1 MGWEFTKGLHEIGA
15 GQYAYLQPTGTW
27 GYSNAGLIVDGEASL
42 LVDTL
47 FDEDLTAEM
56 LTTMRDATGIGG
68 AEITT
73 LVNTHAN
80 GDHTYGNRLVENA
93 EIIASRAGAHE
104 MEELPPGAMAQMMTA
119 APGMGEVGEFFLE
132 CFGDFNFAG
141 ITMRM
146 PTRTFSGALDVR
158 VGDKAVELIEVG
170 PAHTLG
176 DVIVYAPDDR
186 VVYTGDIL
194 FVDGTPIMW
203 AGPVSNWIKACND
216 IIERDVDV
224 VVPGHGPI
232 TDKAGVATMRDY
244 LVFVNAETRKR
255 HAAGLTAEEAVFDIA
270 LGDYESWGDFERIA
284 VTVHTIYQE
293 LEGDEKPAD
302 AVALFSLM
310 ARLKKDRRG

>member
-1 MGWEFTKGLHEIGA
+1 
-15 GQYAYLQPTGTW
+15 
-27 GYSNAGLIVDGEASL
+27 
-42 LVDTL
+42 
-47 FDEDLTAEM
+47 
-56 LTTMRDATGIGG
+56 
-68 AEITT
+68 
-73 LVNTHAN
+73 
-80 GDHTYGNRLVENA
+80 
-93 EIIASRAGAHE
+93 